1 MSVWDDSVDLLSRI
15 DSEDLSFAIAAQ
27 SDAAEWVGDDDTRV
41 EQVIR
46 ESLRIIARERRDG
59 GDSLIN
65 DAAWEAIS
73 KIARL
78 AVTQAVRELSAEP
91 SEPAANGQ

>member
-27 SDAAEWVGDDDTRV
+27 SDAVEWVGDDDARV

-59 GDSLIN
+59 GDSPIN

-78 AVTQAVRELSAEP
+78 AVAQAVRELSAKS
-91 SEPAANGQ
+91 SEPAANGR